1 MSIRRL
7 PLVLLVLLFAL
18 PTFAQVDKATIEAV
32 ALDQSK
38 APLPGVTV
46 TVTRSETGF
55 NSVGVTD
62 TSGIARFLSLSPGN
76 YAVEF
81 TLEGFAPIKEP
92 KLALLVGQNAKL
104 SVTMQARTS

>member
-7 PLVLLVLLFAL
+7 PLVLLVLLFAV

-46 TVTRSETGF
+46 TVSRAETGF
-55 NSVGVTD
+55 SVIGVTD
-62 TSGIARFLSLSPGN
+62 TSGIARFHSLAPGV
-76 YAVEF
+76 YAVQFALDGFGTVTESKL
-81 TLEGFAPIKEP
+81 TLV
-92 KLALLVGQNAKL
+92 VGQ
-104 SVTMQARTS
+104 